1 MWRLHMGK
9 PADYLTKERP
19 DHYPAVSAPLTC
31 IHNTVPK
38 HIPNF
43 CPTKTTRYNKIVSLS
58 QKDTQEMTKQV
69 HSPKPSKQENI
80 GFNYRHIGGDLLLIL
95 LPILENLP

>member
-1 MWRLHMGK
+1 
-9 PADYLTKERP
+9 
-19 DHYPAVSAPLTC
+19 
-31 IHNTVPK
+31 
-38 HIPNF
+38 
-43 CPTKTTRYNKIVSLS
+43 
-58 QKDTQEMTKQV
+58 MTKQV